1 MTGLTDYARSDFR
14 VMKAKISFQNYLSV
28 IILSLSLQ
36 DIATHTRVTPSA
48 REKAFRSFV
57 QRMKATPK
65 AAEELE
71 GWGLSLESGLME
83 LSGSQAGRHLPMEK
97 VLFRKKTVLAGDD
110 ADWSRDAVKEQQIVA
125 VS

>member
-1 MTGLTDYARSDFR
+1 
-14 VMKAKISFQNYLSV
+14 
-28 IILSLSLQ
+28 
-36 DIATHTRVTPSA
+36 
-48 REKAFRSFV
+48 
-57 QRMKATPK
+57 MKATPK
-65 AAEELE
+65 AVEELE
-71 GWGLSLESGLME
+71 GWGLSLESGLTE